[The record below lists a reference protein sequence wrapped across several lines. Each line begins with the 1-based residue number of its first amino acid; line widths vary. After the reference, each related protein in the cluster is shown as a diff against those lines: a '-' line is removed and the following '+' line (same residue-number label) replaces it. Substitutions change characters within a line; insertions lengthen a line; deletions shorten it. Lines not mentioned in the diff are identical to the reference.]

1 MGATDN
7 QQQYSP
13 TELSAELEELA
24 VRKVAAQFPGAI
36 QEVIHF
42 RGETTIRIP
51 RERVTE
57 VLTFLRDDPDL
68 RYNMLTDLTATDWP
82 EREQRFDVVYELNSL
97 VYNQHLRVKAAVGEE
112 EKIASAVGIWAAAN
126 WEERECYDMF
136 GIIFDGHPELK
147 RILLPQDWEGFPLRK
162 DYPLEGYHG

>member
-1 MGATDN
+1 MAEQTNSQPLD
-7 QQQYSP
+7 
-13 TELSAELEELA
+13 LSSEMEALA
-24 VRKVAAQFPGAI
+24 VRKLAAQFPGVI

-42 RGETTIRIP
+42 RGETTIRVPKESIIA
-51 RERVTE
+51 

-82 EREQRFDVVYELNSL
+82 EREQRFDMIYELNSL
-97 VYNQHLRVKAAVGEE
+97 VYNQHIRVKAAVGEE
-112 EKIASAVGIWAAAN
+112 EKIASTHALWKGAA

-136 GIIFDGHPELK
+136 GIIFDGHPDLK
-147 RILLPQDWEGFPLRK
+147 RVLLPQDWEGFPLRK